1 MATTIKE
8 IASLIGVSRGT
19 VDRVLHNRGRV
30 SPEVREKVYA
40 AIKELGYEPNKAG
53 RMLAAKKNPCCI
65 GVFCP
70 GSYNSFFDEI
80 IRGMEEATEEY
91 RDLGFSLKVSMVR
104 GFDTEDHLKGLEDLV
119 ESGINALVSAPI
131 CNQQIIDYLSSLK
144 IPSAVFNTDLDY
156 GNKLYYVGSDY
167 AEKGRIDAGLLM
179 LTAKVKPRIIIVR
192 GSDKFC
198 GHSEI
203 GRSFIETLETAGFDF
218 DIVGSVSTG
227 DDDGKTEYA
236 LSRLLEANEVNT
248 VFVTTAGLEGAVR
261 AIGDRGI
268 LLFTSDDTPIVRKY
282 IAEGKVAWTICQDP
296 HMQGYM
302 AIRKMQDY
310 FISGIRP
317 DDYITQHVIKIR
329 ESYS

>member
-144 IPSAVFNTDLDY
+144 IPSAVFNTDLE
-156 GNKLYYVGSDY
+156 NFFPSIEQPRVWKRFQLKPFNFKQPI
-167 AEKGRIDAGLLM
+167 ANILAGLCCIKEKNEDG
-179 LTAKVKPRIIIVR
+179 TVKYVVPQGAPTSPLITNAICDTLDCRLSGLARRFNLHYSRYADDITFSSMHNVYKEDGL
-192 GSDKFC
+192 GS
-198 GHSEI
+198 I
-203 GRSFIETLETAGFDF
+203 L
-218 DIVGSVSTG
+218 
-227 DDDGKTEYA
+227 
-236 LSRLLEANEVNT
+236 VNSSK
-248 VFVTTAGLEGAVR
+248 L
-261 AIGDRGI
+261 
-268 LLFTSDDTPIVRKY
+268 
-282 IAEGKVAWTICQDP
+282 
-296 HMQGYM
+296 
-302 AIRKMQDY
+302 
-310 FISGIRP
+310 
-317 DDYITQHVIKIR
+317 
-329 ESYS
+329 SYSAELVK

>member
-167 AEKGRIDAGLLM
+167 AEKGRINAGMLM
-179 LTAKVKPRIIIVR
+179 LTAK
-192 GSDKFC
+192 
-198 GHSEI
+198 
-203 GRSFIETLETAGFDF
+203 
-218 DIVGSVSTG
+218 
-227 DDDGKTEYA
+227 
-236 LSRLLEANEVNT
+236 
-248 VFVTTAGLEGAVR
+248 AV
-261 AIGDRGI
+261 
-268 LLFTSDDTPIVRKY
+268 
-282 IAEGKVAWTICQDP
+282 
-296 HMQGYM
+296 
-302 AIRKMQDY
+302 
-310 FISGIRP
+310 
-317 DDYITQHVIKIR
+317 
-329 ESYS
+329 